1 MKHPPRRRAAET
13 LLIGL
18 ATCLLLASGPAFARS
33 SDRDQALDVRAGG
46 LDGPI
51 SQSGDTLLTDVTIT
65 QGSLR
70 IEAQRATVTRDDG
83 EVTRVV
89 LVGDP
94 ARLQQE
100 NDDGV
105 LMKAQANNIHYDT
118 SSETVMLTG
127 AVRIDQGRDVF
138 RGERVRY
145 DTRNGR
151 VTGDGGEG
159 GRIHLT
165 IQPKARAATD

>member
-1 MKHPPRRRAAET
+1 MLSLV
-13 LLIGL
+13 LLS
-18 ATCLLLASGPAFARS
+18 CLLVAGNAFARS
-33 SDRDQALDVRAGG
+33 TDRDQPLEVYGSG

-51 SQSGDTLLTDVTIT
+51 SQNGDTLLTDVVIT

-70 IEAQRATVTRDDG
+70 IEARRATVSRDDG

-89 LVGDP
+89 LEGAP
-94 ARLQQE
+94 ASLQQE

-105 LMKAQANNIHYDT
+105 LMKAQAGRIHYDT
-118 SSETVMLTG
+118 TSETVVLSG
-127 AVRIDQGRDVF
+127 AVRIDQGRDTF

-151 VTGDGGEG
+151 ITGDGGDG

-165 IQPKARAATD
+165 IQPKSRTAAD

>member
-1 MKHPPRRRAAET
+1 MLPAR
-13 LLIGL
+13 LL
-18 ATCLLLASGPAFARS
+18 ACLLAGLLCAGNTFARS
-33 SDRDQALDVRAGG
+33 TDRDQELKVDAGG

-51 SQSGDTLLTDVTIT
+51 SQSGDTLLTDVIIT

-70 IEAQRATVTRDDG
+70 IEAARATVSRDDG
-83 EVTRVV
+83 EVTKVV
-89 LVGDP
+89 LQGEP
-94 ARLQQE
+94 ASLQQE

-105 LMKAQANNIHYDT
+105 LMKAQARRIDYDT
-118 SSETVMLTG
+118 HIETVVLTG

-151 VTGDGGEG
+151 ITGDGGQG
-159 GRIHLT
+159 GRIELT
-165 IQPKARAATD
+165 IQPKARTTTN